1 MNLREKYTVNS
12 PQFDKQLYEDLL
24 TEEYKDSLEREA
36 TELRRQQEIALN
48 KNKIHCPTCNST
60 NVSLI
65 STGKKITGGLMFGL
79 FSRNVRNTYKCNNCG
94 YKW

>member
-36 TELRRQQEIALN
+36 TELRRQQEIA
-48 KNKIHCPTCNST
+48 
-60 NVSLI
+60 
-65 STGKKITGGLMFGL
+65 
-79 FSRNVRNTYKCNNCG
+79 
-94 YKW
+94 